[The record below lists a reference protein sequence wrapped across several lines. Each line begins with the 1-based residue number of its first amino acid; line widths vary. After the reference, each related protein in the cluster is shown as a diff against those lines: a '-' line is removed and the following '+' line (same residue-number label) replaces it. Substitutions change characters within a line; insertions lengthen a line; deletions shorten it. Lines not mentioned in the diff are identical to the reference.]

1 MPVLQGRGIT
11 AGDVTRRELVTI
23 VNQALVDAYLPGENA
38 LGRRISGGSNG
49 RWLTI
54 VGVVANTASVAL
66 NEARPRPKVYL
77 PLSIAGGPDIPAA
90 QLIGPSVSNLS
101 YVVRASAGAA
111 AVLPRVRDAVDSVDR
126 NLAISQVATL
136 EDLVARSMGQMAF
149 VTVLLALA
157 AVVALLLG
165 VVGVYGVTAYVIAQ
179 RTREIGVRLALGAVP
194 AEVARLMARQGG
206 LVAAA
211 GAVVGLAVA
220 LAGGRVLDSLLY
232 GVRPNDAGVLTAT
245 TLLVLAVALGACW
258 LPARRASK
266 LNPVQALRGD

>member
-1 MPVLQGRGIT
+1 MLPHV
-11 AGDVTRRELVTI
+11 REA
-23 VNQALVDAYLPGENA
+23 VN
-38 LGRRISGGSNG
+38 R
-49 RWLTI
+49 
-54 VGVVANTASVAL
+54 
-66 NEARPRPKVYL
+66 
-77 PLSIAGGPDIPAA
+77 
-90 QLIGPSVSNLS
+90 
-101 YVVRASAGAA
+101 
-111 AVLPRVRDAVDSVDR
+111 VDR

-136 EDLVARSMGQMAF
+136 EDLVDRSMGQMEFA
-149 VTVLLALA
+149 TVLLGIA

-165 VVGVYGVTAYVIAQ
+165 VVGVYGVRSYVIAQ

-232 GVRPNDAGVLTAT
+232 GVRPNDTGVLTAT

-258 LPARRASK
+258 LPARRASR